1 MLCWNFIG
9 WCFFSFKFIDFI
21 IRFCPW
27 GLTQKYRWVLEGV
40 TYWQL
45 PPLSKNKNDHVIAW
59 FIHCVDIY
67 MYIRFIWKWNK
78 GKSYLNKN
86 AFYLVNIKYPQAP
99 DIIVFFLVLKKYIY
113 PLPISK
119 LCYYTGGGYGFFI
132 MRKFNNIRCLLRYI
146 ITL

>member
-86 AFYLVNIKYPQAP
+86 AFYLVNIKYTQAP
-99 DIIVFFLVLKKYIY
+99 DIIIFSGIKKIYTLHISPTYIQTLLLYRRRVWVF
-113 PLPISK
+113 
-119 LCYYTGGGYGFFI
+119 YYEKI
-132 MRKFNNIRCLLRYI
+132 
-146 ITL
+146 